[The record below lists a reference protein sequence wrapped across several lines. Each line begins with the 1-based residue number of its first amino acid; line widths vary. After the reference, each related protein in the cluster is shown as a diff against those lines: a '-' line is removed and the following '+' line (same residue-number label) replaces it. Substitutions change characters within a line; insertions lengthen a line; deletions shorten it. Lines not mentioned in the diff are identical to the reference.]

1 MGSKE
6 PCGSLPVAGIVL
18 SAYYC
23 CHHQAWSAG
32 ARTFRQTSEEELE
45 LLHEASM
52 SFGPFD
58 EEYEVR
64 AWMLRALLAIE
75 DVSP

>member
-1 MGSKE
+1 MVWME
-6 PCGSLPVAGIVL
+6 PCGSLPVSGINV
-18 SAYYC
+18 SAHYC
-23 CHHQAWSAG
+23 HHHQAWS
-32 ARTFRQTSEEELE
+32 TSVETWRQLDGERLE
-45 LLHEASM
+45 LLHSAQM

-64 AWMLRALLAIE
+64 AWMLRALLALE